1 MRWDEYF
8 RKRSTILS
16 VAYQSGVLEIRFR
29 SGQLYRYFNVPEA
42 AFQELLQAS
51 SKGRYFHRHIRNVYP
66 YAPA

>member
-1 MRWDEYF
+1 MIHIPVQ
-8 RKRSTILS
+8 SSNLLS

-29 SGQLYRYFNVPEA
+29 SGRLYRYFNVPEA
-42 AFQELLQAS
+42 VFQELLHAP